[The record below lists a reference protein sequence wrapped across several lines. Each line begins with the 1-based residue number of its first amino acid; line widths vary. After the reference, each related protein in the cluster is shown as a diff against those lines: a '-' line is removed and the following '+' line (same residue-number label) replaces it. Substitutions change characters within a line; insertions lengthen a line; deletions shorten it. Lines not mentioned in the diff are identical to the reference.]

1 MASVFA
7 FVNGRIAAKAE
18 KDFLRREVTL
28 ADLED
33 LDVNDDGKVCELDFI
48 TFMLAAM
55 QKVDRKTMQDLQ
67 RLFHA
72 LDAGKDGFLQKED
85 LIELRQRK
93 RLSKRLKREARKRE
107 KWFEARRYK
116 KKTNKKWFGLSF

>member
-1 MASVFA
+1 M
-7 FVNGRIAAKAE
+7 E
-18 KDFLRREVTL
+18 Y
-28 ADLED
+28 

-72 LDAGKDGFLQKED
+72 LDAGKSGFLEKED

-93 RLSKRLKREARKRE
+93 RLSKRLKREARKKER
-107 KWFEARRYK
+107 WFEARYTK
-116 KKTNKKWFGLSF
+116 KKSKKWFGRSY